1 MLYIIRSLSVS
12 DYWTLSYWQ
21 NSTTRALHRFINGVN
36 RTLLSAESGE
46 FKFWKVISSTV
57 FWVWLYI

>member
-21 NSTTRALHRFINGVN
+21 NSTTRALHRFINDVN

-46 FKFWKVISSTV
+46 FKF
-57 FWVWLYI
+57 